1 MYATM
6 PLSPMPSTIMGKV
19 PKKPYKCQAVPRL
32 AFFQGEPAEN
42 GAGKLLTS
50 LLVDLGGSP

>member
-1 MYATM
+1 M